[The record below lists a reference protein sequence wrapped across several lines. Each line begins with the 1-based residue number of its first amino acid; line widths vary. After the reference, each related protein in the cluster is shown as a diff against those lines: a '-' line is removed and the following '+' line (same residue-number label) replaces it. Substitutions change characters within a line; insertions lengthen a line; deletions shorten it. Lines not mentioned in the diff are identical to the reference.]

1 MLRAGPWFPVYP
13 PYKVLLTL
21 LYVFNSPV
29 MSRIY
34 WVSKHSSL
42 NVKMRYQSYPWV
54 LSSITLSVLY
64 WYRSSM
70 IDMYDSYL
78 CTFFN
83 TYPFKVNWAVGILHV
98 NIVLLRIFISF
109 SLSCAIRK
117 YCDFN
122 VLNPEKD
129 FHLKVLKSFKIWKVQ
144 HLVVLA
150 TKINVSM
157 LVQDKVTF
165 LLYICLKLFP
175 QVAFVSIVV
184 RGHPVLHKPVALRHI

>member
-1 MLRAGPWFPVYP
+1 MILIVIC
-13 PYKVLLTL
+13 TL
-21 LYVFNSPV
+21 CQHLSFQSQLGCGNS
-29 MSRIY
+29 SCKY
-34 WVSKHSSL
+34 
-42 NVKMRYQSYPWV
+42 
-54 LSSITLSVLY
+54 
-64 WYRSSM
+64 
-70 IDMYDSYL
+70 
-78 CTFFN
+78 
-83 TYPFKVNWAVGILHV
+83 

-109 SLSCAIRK
+109 SLSSAIRK

-129 FHLKVLKSFKIWKVQ
+129 FHLKVLKSFKIRKVQ

-184 RGHPVLHKPVALRHI
+184 RGHPALHKPVTLRHI

>member
-1 MLRAGPWFPVYP
+1 
-13 PYKVLLTL
+13 
-21 LYVFNSPV
+21 
-29 MSRIY
+29 
-34 WVSKHSSL
+34 
-42 NVKMRYQSYPWV
+42 
-54 LSSITLSVLY
+54 
-64 WYRSSM
+64 
-70 IDMYDSYL
+70 MYDSNLYIFL
-78 CTFFN
+78 N
-83 TYPFKVNWAVGILHV
+83 TYAVGIFYV

-129 FHLKVLKSFKIWKVQ
+129 FHLKVLKSFKIRKVQ

-184 RGHPVLHKPVALRHI
+184 RGHPALHKPVALRHI